1 MCVCGW
7 DCYLPSSRPLAHKAF
22 LGREGVVY
30 CLLLVR
36 AFCSSLNKSFSRF
49 NTHTAKTKNALE
61 KVVTNVIV
69 DYVRLLD

>member
-1 MCVCGW
+1 VCVGGTVIFLLRARW
-7 DCYLPSSRPLAHKAF
+7 RIRPF